1 MSKAEEL
8 AAKAARIRERQTAP
22 RPAVS
27 ASMEPQNSGAS
38 EPAPASSDDAGAT
51 TNARE
56 SRTDA
61 SSPTVRVR
69 PVRLTVDVT
78 PADHAALAR
87 WCLDAAGELGL
98 ARVAGQELVRS
109 LLRRALEDQTLRAQ
123 ITHNVGRVRAN
134 Q

>member
-8 AAKAARIRERQTAP
+8 AAKAARIRERQAAA
-22 RPAVS
+22 AVEPLTSGDPGLSEQAS
-27 ASMEPQNSGAS
+27 ASSPH
-38 EPAPASSDDAGAT
+38 AGAP
-51 TNARE
+51 TNAR
-56 SRTDA
+56 RPRADA

-69 PVRLTVDVT
+69 PVRLTVDVA

-109 LLRRALEDQTLRAQ
+109 LLRRALEDQTLRAE
-123 ITHNVGRVRAN
+123 ITNEVGRVRAT